1 MIIGQVQV
9 RLQLIPGF
17 IRKSIETEII
27 DTQLS
32 LETSRNS
39 EQDTIFMIRWLI
51 YSMFVFMT
59 LYTSHFDHV
68 LVVLIPNEETC
79 PKLPIPEFVNN

>member
-1 MIIGQVQV
+1 MSIQLKGTGAERNMIIGQVQV

-39 EQDTIFMIRWLI
+39 EQDTIFMTRW
-51 YSMFVFMT
+51 VFTFFQQNALKM
-59 LYTSHFDHV
+59 
-68 LVVLIPNEETC
+68 
-79 PKLPIPEFVNN
+79 